1 MSTDFPPL
9 SANST
14 TGRDSGAGAT
24 AAWLG
29 FFLQSNDT
37 FYPTGSYAHSF
48 GLEGLVQAGLVT
60 DRASLR
66 EFVFASVIPS
76 LLHNELPIAAQAW
89 QAFATADWEQIE
101 KLSVLASALKT
112 AKEARFCAENI
123 GRQRAELCASLQESG
138 LARTYLQRVQA
149 GRWPT
154 SPTISA
160 ALEGQVF
167 QAPIEATLVSIYYAT
182 IAGILAAAMK
192 LLRLGQNGAQTL
204 LTEGMGQAAPTIA
217 AARKIA
223 FEEIGWFNPWLDV
236 AAARHEMA
244 DARLFIS

>member
-1 MSTDFPPL
+1 MDERTPASWF
-9 SANST
+9 
-14 TGRDSGAGAT
+14 
-24 AAWLG
+24 G

-76 LLHNELPIAAQAW
+76 LEHNELPIAALAW
-89 QAFATADWEQIE
+89 RAFAAEEWDRIGE
-101 KLSVLASALKT
+101 LSVLGSALKT

-123 GRQRAELCASLQESG
+123 GRQRAELCTSLHASALAQE
-138 LARTYLQRVQA
+138 YLKRVQGA
-149 GRWPT
+149 QWPT
-154 SPTISA
+154 SPVISA
-160 ALEGQVF
+160 ALEGRVF
-167 QAPIEATLVSIYYAT
+167 GAPIEATLASIYYSA

-192 LLRLGQNGAQTL
+192 LLRIGQNGAQTL
-204 LTEGMGQAAPTIA
+204 LTEAMSHAPAAIA
-217 AARKIA
+217 AAQA
-223 FEEIGWFNPWLDV
+223 VSFDEIGWLNPWLDI
-236 AAARHEMA
+236 AAARHETA